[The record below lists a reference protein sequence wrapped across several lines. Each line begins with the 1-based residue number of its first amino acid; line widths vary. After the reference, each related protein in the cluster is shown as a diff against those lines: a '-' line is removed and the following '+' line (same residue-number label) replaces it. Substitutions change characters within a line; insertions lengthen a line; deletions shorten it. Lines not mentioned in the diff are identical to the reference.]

1 MKKRIKK
8 LITSLFIF
16 LTIAFSVHLI
26 CWVSI
31 KIGGYLSHDMD
42 FAMYVY
48 DEAREAV
55 LSVGIMAA
63 TIFTGWFYIVS
74 E

>member
-8 LITSLFIF
+8 LITSLCIF
-16 LTIAFSVHLI
+16 LTITFSVHLI
-26 CWVSI
+26 CWVSLR
-31 KIGGYLSHDMD
+31 IGGYLSHDMD

-48 DEAREAV
+48 DEAREVV
-55 LSVGIMAA
+55 LTIGVIAA
-63 TIFTGWFYIVS
+63 TIFTGWIYIVA

>member
-1 MKKRIKK
+1 MKKHIKK

-16 LTIAFSVHLI
+16 LTIVFSVHLI
-26 CWVSI
+26 CWVSLR
-31 KIGGYLSHDMD
+31 IGGYLSHDMD

-48 DEAREAV
+48 DEAREVV
-55 LSVGIMAA
+55 LTIGVIAA
-63 TIFTGWFYIVS
+63 TIFTGWFYIVA